1 MKFHPPIVALIAVG
15 SSSSFTAGFVIIPS
29 SHRSP
34 WPHSSSSQLNYYKSD
49 EPFAERLSRSISPE
63 LLNEINAAQ
72 KALVAQVKYADKY
85 AESIMKRGHREEA
98 KIIKK
103 VLSGLQSREG
113 ALVSEMK
120 EVKLEYDE
128 VKAAKLLGEAVEE
141 TVRSDLM
148 VERDLMVV
156 TERVASVLR
165 EAEAALKSV
174 PVALGIGGDDNDDD
188 VRENFVARLEST
200 SHDLEQSIQTANA
213 IASAAKKV
221 ALKDAKILDRLQEV
235 GSDLSDAMEDTQ
247 NTIAFINEQQGEG
260 VVDNDLVESAR
271 GVEMVA
277 SEQVIKELLAVEKL
291 ADVVANKVDIEA
303 DAVLAIST
311 SSADTLDNAIR
322 AVKQQS
328 KSDTNPDTLQSKLS
342 NYADKIAKE
351 ERDTSALADA
361 IKSDSINDEAALK
374 LVNSADKEITSMVN
388 GVGDLVEEAVR
399 NIIKVDNEELLP
411 DEEEAESIES
421 AAKELLE
428 DISNIED
435 ATEKSEESAVKRLEE
450 SIKARREK
458 EEAEE
463 MERRKEEEETKAES
477 NEEHENAGESSSDE
491 GKFEEE
497 EESSSEE
504 SEDEGSSRQKEDESS
519 SEENSE
525 ANEEEE
531 SIESTTKEDEGE
543 SDTTNEE
550 NVSNEKESAEAE
562 SGSDEDVAS
571 SVEEKDNEESSADD
585 NHDADNSGTT
595 SDHEADTEEVSND
608 LGDTNNSDDL
618 EGVVAKAS
626 AESSTT
632 ESLED
637 VSEMSGS
644 ADEETLLASS
654 GSEEV
659 ADVARNALEEDF
671 DVAKDVT
678 ALEAPIGDDLLAS
691 SSGSDELD
699 GIISSTSDMAD
710 GATLLA
716 SSEDATSTLES
727 VHEIAK
733 SAATEAIDTVHVL
746 ADVVATSL
754 FL

>member
-15 SSSSFTAGFVIIPS
+15 SSSSFTAGFVILPS

-277 SEQVIKELLAVEKL
+277 SEVIKELLAVEKL

-322 AVKQQS
+322 A
-328 KSDTNPDTLQSKLS
+328 
-342 NYADKIAKE
+342 IAKE

-388 GVGDLVEEAVR
+388 GVGDLVEEAVH

-519 SEENSE
+519 SDENSE

-562 SGSDEDVAS
+562 KGSNEDEVS
-571 SVEEKDNEESSADD
+571 SVEEEDNEESSADD

-595 SDHEADTEEVSND
+595 SDHEADTEKVSND
-608 LGDTNNSDDL
+608 LGDTNNNDDL

-716 SSEDATSTLES
+716 SSEDAASTLES

-733 SAATEAIDTVHVL
+733 SAAAEAIDTVHVL
-746 ADVVATSL
+746 ANVVATSL

>member
-1 MKFHPPIVALIAVG
+1 
-15 SSSSFTAGFVIIPS
+15 
-29 SHRSP
+29 
-34 WPHSSSSQLNYYKSD
+34 
-49 EPFAERLSRSISPE
+49 
-63 LLNEINAAQ
+63 
-72 KALVAQVKYADKY
+72 
-85 AESIMKRGHREEA
+85 MKRGHREEA

-141 TVRSDLM
+141 TVRSDLI

-277 SEQVIKELLAVEKL
+277 SEVIKELLAVEKL

-328 KSDTNPDTLQSKLS
+328 KSNTNPDTLQSKLS

-361 IKSDSINDEAALK
+361 IKSDSINDEAALQ

-388 GVGDLVEEAVR
+388 GVGDLVEEVAH

-463 MERRKEEEETKAES
+463 TERRKEEEETKAES

-716 SSEDATSTLES
+716 SSEDAASTLES

-733 SAATEAIDTVHVL
+733 SAAAEAIDTVHVL
-746 ADVVATSL
+746 ANVVATSL

>member
-15 SSSSFTAGFVIIPS
+15 SSSSFTAGFVILPS

-277 SEQVIKELLAVEKL
+277 SEVIKELLAVEKL

-328 KSDTNPDTLQSKLS
+328 KSDTNPDILQSKLS

-351 ERDTSALADA
+351 ERDASALADA
-361 IKSDSINDEAALK
+361 IKSDSINDEAALQ

-388 GVGDLVEEAVR
+388 GVGDLVEEAAR

-463 MERRKEEEETKAES
+463 MERRNEEEETKAES

-504 SEDEGSSRQKEDESS
+504 SEDEGSSRQKDESS

-562 SGSDEDVAS
+562 TGSDEDVAS
-571 SVEEKDNEESSADD
+571 SVEEEDNEESSADD
-585 NHDADNSGTT
+585 NHDAGNSSTT